1 LTRGTGASE
10 NDQTAAFEGRG
21 NAPNNDANIK
31 AYYSLLNQLNTKNVQ
46 TPDLTW
52 NRSLNDVGKN
62 MDLKDYEKLLKE
74 VKLRLQELKL
84 VLANKINYQ

>member
-1 LTRGTGASE
+1 VSNNAS
-10 NDQTAAFEGRG
+10 
-21 NAPNNDANIK
+21 NIK
-31 AYYSLLNQLNTKNVQ
+31 AYYSLLDQLNTKNVQ

-52 NRSLNDVGKN
+52 NRSLNDAGKN